1 MSDKSVIVALA
12 TPELIKIPTPQQKLT
27 SGAKG
32 KALALVSLDNWRL
45 GQGE

>member
-1 MSDKSVIVALA
+1 VAYQGESTYPMSDKSVIVALA

-32 KALALVSLDNWRL
+32 TL
-45 GQGE
+45 